1 MSLGG
6 PKTTTQ
12 YNQQQNQQQQQQQ
25 QGLTAGQSTITPNLP
40 SWLQNYYQGFP
51 GQQQNLIAQAQSMAG
66 RPLYGPQQQANYQQQ
81 LNQQFGQAG
90 QNLASSLA
98 RRGALNS
105 TPGAV
110 AQSGLDIA
118 KANQMGNYLAQT
130 PLLNAQF
137 GQQALGQLGNI
148 ITNAMNWRPPVIG
161 QTSDTTQLINQLMSG
176 TSQSD
181 TSGQQTQQ
189 QSGGLL
195 QSLLGGLLNAG
206 MGIATGG
213 LSNLAQGLSW
223 TGQGGGGVSDLPQSS
238 GPGYTNPAGG
248 LAWQP
253 MAAPPAFTG
262 GYGGTG
268 MLIPPPPSI
277 GAGVY

>member
-181 TSGQQTQQ
+181 TSGQETKQ

-195 QSLLGGLLNAG
+195 SSLLGGLLNTGLSLAS
-206 MGIATGG
+206 GG
-213 LSNLAQGLSW
+213 LSDLFK
-223 TGQGGGGVSDLPQSS
+223 QGGGGGAVSDTPAAPLLP
-238 GPGYTNPAGG
+238 TNPYSAMQAPPSYTPSYAQPTTGFDPTFGMGG
-248 LAWQP
+248 LYS
-253 MAAPPAFTG
+253 TG
-262 GYGGTG
+262 PSWGG
-268 MLIPPPPSI
+268 PR
-277 GAGVY
+277 